1 MKLRIH
7 GNSIRLRL
15 SQIDV
20 AQFSETGSVE
30 SAIDFGGNG
39 GRLVYRLSSDEN
51 AHYPYPSAGFSGGEI
66 VIRLLRETAIK
77 WAQSDEVG
85 IEADQQLGDGNGAL
99 KILIEKDFACLN
111 ARPGNEDA
119 DAYPHPLADNLF

>member
-1 MKLRIH
+1 MKLRIN

-20 AQFSETGSVE
+20 AQFRDTGSVE

-39 GRLVYRLSSDEN
+39 GRLIYRLSSDES
-51 AHYPYPSAGFSGGEI
+51 AHSPSAGFNGGEI
-66 VIRLLRETAIK
+66 VISLLRETAIS

-99 KILIEKDFACLN
+99 QILIEKDFACLN
-111 ARPGNEDA
+111 PRPGNEDA
-119 DAYPHPLADNLF
+119 NAYPHPLADKLF